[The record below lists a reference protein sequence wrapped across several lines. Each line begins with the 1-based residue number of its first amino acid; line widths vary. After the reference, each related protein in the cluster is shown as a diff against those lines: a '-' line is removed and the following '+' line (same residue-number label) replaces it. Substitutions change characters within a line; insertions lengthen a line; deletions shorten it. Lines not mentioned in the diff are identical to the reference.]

1 MSEFKLSRICSEF
14 DKGKFWIHQFGYD
27 ENNSPVS
34 KKTEFRD
41 YFYYSLEHVD
51 ELTEYY
57 GLDVQA
63 GVYKSIF
70 DIDVCKVKYKSI
82 KSKIAL
88 NRKYPEHIYEFDIEP
103 ESRYI
108 LDNNLEW
115 SDTRNIVFFDIECW
129 LDKNDTSATTPE
141 QARAPITSIVAYST
155 VEKKYLVFSWH
166 PEKTAAFNEPKMVEK
181 DGIIYLL
188 SKTEEE
194 TILAFLNYLQIGKVD
209 VISGWYSAGFDL
221 PYIINRCKMLHLDYK
236 LLSPLGKVKCYKKGE
251 YWKIYIDGL
260 DHIDLMEALKDM
272 GYNLTNWKLATAA
285 EEIIDDPDIEK
296 LTEVTWRDWKDNYK
310 GFMQYAIR
318 DVEILMEI
326 EKRLDVF
333 NLYVTLQQLANL
345 TSMNL
350 VFFKSMIV
358 DSYILKSFH
367 GNLVFPT
374 RRTKSRQAY
383 AGAIVLNPKE
393 PGMHKDV
400 AIVDYSSLYPT
411 TVMAFNISP
420 ETFIASEESAK
431 RINLKLEDIVD
442 QLKKDGIDYTDT
454 GHNKELFGKRYL
466 FFGHS
471 HKAGLMP
478 FLLRKLYL
486 MRREIKQKLI
496 AGEYSKGHR
505 LAAYQKQMAIKL
517 ILNSAY
523 GAMGFNYFRLYS
535 PECADAIT
543 YFSREALKYAV
554 VKFTKEYD
562 HPVLYG
568 DTDSCFFKQNG
579 KSLDNIKDT
588 IIKYNSK
595 LKSDFVSKYITN
607 VPDDY
612 VHLELELEKD
622 LEYAYF
628 SESKKRYYGIERTTE
643 KKYIKGMNII
653 RKDAPKFIKEQLN
666 ELAELSVREKITV
679 DDILS
684 LRKAVE
690 TTDYNLLGITKNF
703 SRRFSS
709 YVKNK
714 PQHLKASIW
723 ANNILGTKITHINNP
738 LLFYVKSNCEDDI
751 KPNQRNKAICILEEE
766 LDLINKNKDKF
777 SIDYDTFFKKQVIEQ
792 LEEFDLIPQVKK
804 ALDEYEISINV

>member
-1 MSEFKLSRICSEF
+1 MKLSRICSEF

-27 ENNSPVS
+27 KDSNPIR
-34 KKTEFRD
+34 KKTEFVD
-41 YFYYSLEHVD
+41 YFYYSLEHVE
-51 ELTEYY
+51 ELKDFY
-57 GLDVQA
+57 GLDIQE

-70 DIDVCKVKYKSI
+70 DVDVCKVNYKSI
-82 KSKIAL
+82 KSKITL
-88 NRKYPEHIYEFDIEP
+88 DRKHPEHIYESDVEP
-103 ESRYI
+103 EFNYI
-108 LDNNLEW
+108 LDKELEW

-129 LDKNDTSATTPE
+129 VDKDDTSATSPE
-141 QARAPITSIVAYST
+141 QARAPITSIVAYSSI
-155 VEKKYLVFSWH
+155 EKKYLVFSWH
-166 PEKTAAFNEPKMVEK
+166 PEKTANFDEPKMIEK
-181 DGIIYLL
+181 DEIIYIL

-194 TILAFLNYLQIGKVD
+194 TILAFLNYLQVGKVD
-209 VISGWYSAGFDL
+209 IISGWYSAGFDL
-221 PYIINRCKMLHLDYK
+221 PYIINRCKMLHLDYTM
-236 LLSPLGKVKCYKKGE
+236 LSPVGKVKCYKKGE

-272 GYNLTNWKLATAA
+272 GYNLSNWKLATAA
-285 EEIIDDPDIEK
+285 DEIIEDPDIEK

-310 GFMQYAIR
+310 GFMEYAIR

-358 DSYILKSFH
+358 DSYILRSFH

-374 RRTKSRQAY
+374 RRTKRRQSY

-400 AIVDYSSLYPT
+400 AVVDYSSLYPT

-420 ETFIASEESAK
+420 ETFIASEESAT
-431 RINLKLEDIVD
+431 RIGLKLDDIVD
-442 QLKKDGIDYTDT
+442 QLKNDKIDYIDT
-454 GHNKELFGKRYL
+454 GHNAELFGKRYL

-471 HKAGLMP
+471 HRAGLMP

-486 MRREIKQKLI
+486 MRKEIKQKMA
-496 AGEYSKGHR
+496 AGKYSKGHR
-505 LAAYQKQMAIKL
+505 LAAHQRQMAIKL
-517 ILNSAY
+517 VLNSAY
-523 GAMGFNYFRLYS
+523 GAMGFNFFRLYS

-554 VKFTKEYD
+554 VKFTTEYD

-579 KSLDNIKDT
+579 KTLDDVKNT
-588 IIKYNSK
+588 IVDYNSK
-595 LKSDFVSKYITN
+595 LKSDFVSRYANN
-607 VPDDY
+607 VPDEY
-612 VHLELELEKD
+612 IHLELELEKD

-628 SESKKRYYGIERTTE
+628 GESKKRYYGIERDTE
-643 KKYIKGMNII
+643 VKYIKGMNII

-666 ELAELSVREKITV
+666 ELAELSVKEKITV
-679 DDILS
+679 NDILE

-703 SRRFSS
+703 TRRFSS

-723 ANNILGTKITHINNP
+723 ANNILGTKITHANNP
-738 LLFYVKSNCEDDI
+738 LLFYVTSNCEDDV

-766 LDLINKNKDKF
+766 LELIDKNKDKF

-792 LEEFDLIPQVKK
+792 LEEFQIIPQVKK
-804 ALDEYEISINV
+804 ALDEYKISINV